1 MYYAF
6 QSFIKQITIM
16 GAILEFK
23 DDKYEGLVEYI
34 NEMIHYGKKI
44 KECIEES
51 EYNTRKH
58 HSEYSDGDYED
69 EDMRY
74 RRMGGRYSRY

>member
-1 MYYAF
+1 
-6 QSFIKQITIM
+6 M

-23 DDKYEGLVEYI
+23 DGKYEGLLEYI
-34 NEMIHYGKKI
+34 NKMMSYGKKI

-58 HSEYSDGDYED
+58 KGDYDEVDD
-69 EDMRY
+69 EDMYY
-74 RRMGGRYSRY
+74 RKYGRYSRY

>member
-1 MYYAF
+1 
-6 QSFIKQITIM
+6 M

-23 DDKYEGLVEYI
+23 DDKYEGLLEYI
-34 NEMIHYGKKI
+34 NKMVHYGKKI
-44 KECIEES
+44 KECIEDS

-58 HSEYSDGDYED
+58 HGDYSDGYED

-74 RRMGGRYSRY
+74 RRMGGSRYSRY

>member
-1 MYYAF
+1 
-6 QSFIKQITIM
+6 M

-23 DDKYEGLVEYI
+23 DDKYEGLLEYI
-34 NEMIHYGKKI
+34 NKMMSYGKKI

-58 HSEYSDGDYED
+58 RSDYSDGED
-69 EDMRY
+69 EDIYY
-74 RRMGGRYSRY
+74 RRSGRYSRY

>member
-1 MYYAF
+1 M
-6 QSFIKQITIM
+6 IIM

-23 DDKYEGLVEYI
+23 DDKYEGLLEYI
-34 NEMIHYGKKI
+34 NKMVHYGKKI
-44 KECIEES
+44 KECIEDS

-58 HSEYSDGDYED
+58 HGDYSDVYED

-74 RRMGGRYSRY
+74 RRMGGSRYSRY